1 MFTILYFQRKLNENT
16 GEILLKKSF
25 LIFILGFS
33 VLFATEK
40 NIFSGIWCVEK
51 EDMQIEF
58 IGADSVRFS
67 ANDDESISGSGRF
80 SFNDTLLIAEL
91 ENSGMRMKIVYRYN
105 KTATGVRVLTKSF
118 SVNGDE
124 LNANP
129 DPINL
134 RRCR

>member
-1 MFTILYFQRKLNENT
+1 MKKLF
-16 GEILLKKSF
+16 LV
-25 LIFILGFS
+25 LIFAALTLSAAGN
-33 VLFATEK
+33 K
-40 NIFSGIWCVEK
+40 IFTGVWCVEE

-67 ANDDESISGSGRF
+67 ASDDESISGSGRF
-80 SFNDTLLIAEL
+80 SFNDTLLTAEL

>member
-1 MFTILYFQRKLNENT
+1 MKVLFLA
-16 GEILLKKSF
+16 
-25 LIFILGFS
+25 LIFGFS
-33 VLFATEK
+33 VIFAAGNK
-40 NIFSGIWCVEK
+40 IFTGVWCVDE

-67 ANDDESISGSGRF
+67 ASDDESISGSGRF
-80 SFNDTLLIAEL
+80 SFNDTLLTAEL
-91 ENSGMRMKIVYRYN
+91 ENSGMKMKIVYRYN